1 MKKLLLQM
9 LLFVVFFGMTQISL
23 AQGLTS
29 ASINGKVSAMDGE
42 ELPSASVMAVH
53 IPTGTVYGTSTRM
66 DGKYNLTG
74 LKTGGPYKITVSFVG
89 YHSQVKENVYLELA
103 QNLMINFKL
112 PESSV
117 TLSELTVTAE
127 KSAIMSQARTGS
139 AQNVSEKSMQEIP
152 TTSRDFQSFSKLS
165 PLFSGS
171 SLGAA
176 GRSSKYNNIQ
186 IDGTQYNDLFGLGST
201 GTPGGQSGT
210 TPISLDAID
219 EFQVVIAPYDV
230 RQSGFTGGGINA
242 ITRSGTNQYHGSVY
256 GFGRNQ
262 NMSGQY
268 TDYKTKKTKKLD
280 EFKDYQFGFRAGG
293 PIIQDKLFFFV
304 NGEKTIYTYP
314 QPNLSLTSGFGVASV
329 DSVKKLGDA
338 FVNALA
344 ARGYNAGSYSLASI
358 EQPSSKLFVRF
369 DYNLAENH
377 RLTVRNNFV
386 DAGSDIY
393 YNYGTRKANTLFFD
407 TQPYLM
413 SNMTNSTV
421 AQLNSTFGNTMSNE
435 LIVGFTTIRDKRHG
449 KTADAPEVLIK
460 GINQTFLMAAGPD
473 RFSAA
478 NKLDQDIFEFTDN
491 FSLYM
496 GDHTFTV
503 GTHNEFFSFTNL
515 FARSAFG
522 YYEYNSLADFALD
535 KVSYYQRVYSRFGDP
550 KNPSDIPA
558 AEFSVSQFGFYIQ
571 DEWTVLPTLKITAG
585 IRVDIPT
592 FPTTPA
598 KNDSVPKYFP
608 QYRTDQIPSGNM
620 LWSPRV
626 GFNWDVTG
634 DRTTQ
639 VRGGIGIFTGRIPYV
654 WMSNN
659 FGNTGMFT
667 AEVNSATSNSVPT
680 VDLPFITDPLN
691 QYYSGD
697 PRVTNGALG
706 NPKLQSEIDLVDP
719 NLKLPQ
725 IMRFN
730 LGIDQELICGFVGTA
745 EFLYSKNLNEMLY
758 RKGNLV
764 ASTTKLPDGRPLYGG
779 TNSGSG
785 NFLDIMELYNTN
797 EGYQYNLSFQ
807 LQRNVV
813 RGVSVN
819 TAYAFGQAKDKN
831 SLSSSQAQSMM
842 RYNPID
848 NDPNNPKLTTSQW
861 EIKHRFFAS
870 VSYSAE
876 FFQNAPTT
884 ISLFYN
890 GQSGSP
896 FSFIVNGDVNND
908 GFTNNDLFYIPKDIY
923 EILLVTKNNSA
934 PSSDVLLTASNGDK
948 YVKASAQNYSDLDVF
963 IQNDDY
969 LGKNRGRISERNAAR
984 EKWQQSLDLRITQNI
999 PDLWGMGNFQ
1009 ISVDILNV
1017 ANLLNSSWGKIE
1029 SAGSGTY
1036 GIVTLQKRINYN
1048 GVANTPAYSFSKPSN
1063 GSNSVNTISDIASRW
1078 RMQLGVRYTL

>member
-171 SLGAA
+171 NLGAA

-210 TPISLDAID
+210 TPISLDAIS

-262 NMSGQY
+262 NLSGQY
-268 TDYKTKKTKKLD
+268 TDYKSVKTKKMD
-280 EFKDYQFGFRAGG
+280 EFKDYQFGIRAGG
-293 PIIQDKLFFFV
+293 PIIEDKLFFFI

-314 QPNLSLTSGFGVASV
+314 QPNLSLNNGFGGKTVAELQA
-329 DSVKKLGDA
+329 LGDQ
-338 FVNALA
+338 FVAALA
-344 ARGYNAGSYSLASI
+344 AKGFTAGSYNLATF

-377 RLTVRNNFV
+377 KLTVRNNFV
-386 DAGSDIY
+386 DAGSDKL
-393 YNYGTRKANTLFFD
+393 YNYRADSRLIFD
-407 TQPYLM
+407 TQPYQM

-435 LIVGFTTIRDKRHG
+435 LIVGYTTIRDKRKG

-460 GINQTFLMAAGPD
+460 ELSKTFSMYAGPD
-473 RFSAA
+473 RFSSA
-478 NKLDQDIFEFTDN
+478 NRLDQDIFEFSDN
-491 FSLYM
+491 FSLFM
-496 GDHTFTV
+496 GDHTFTF
-503 GTHNEFFSFTNL
+503 GTHNEFFSFSNL

-522 YYEYNSLADFALD
+522 YYEYNSLADFAAD
-535 KVSYYQRVYSRFGDP
+535 KVSYYQRVYSRFGNQRDP
-550 KNPSDIPA
+550 SAVPA
-558 AEFSVSQFGFYIQ
+558 AEFSVSQFGFYAQ
-571 DEWTVLPTLKITAG
+571 DEWAILPTLKITAG

-608 QYRTDQIPSGNM
+608 QYNTDKIPSGNM

-634 DRTTQ
+634 ERTTQ

-667 AEVNSATSNSVPT
+667 AEVNYGGSGT
-680 VDLPFITDPLN
+680 LPFNPDPRS
-691 QYYSGD
+691 QYISGD
-697 PRVTNGALG
+697 PGTGAA
-706 NPKLQSEIDLVDP
+706 KFQSEIDVVDP

-725 IMRFN
+725 VMRFN
-730 LGIDQELICGFVGTA
+730 LGVDQELICGFIGTA
-745 EFLYSKNLNEMLY
+745 EFLYSKSLNEMLY
-758 RKGNLV
+758 RKGNLKP
-764 ASTTKLPDGRPLYGG
+764 STSNIADGRPKYGG
-779 TNSGSG
+779 TDYGNG
-785 NFLDIMELYNTN
+785 NFWDIMELYNTSD
-797 EGYQYNLSFQ
+797 GYQYNLMFQ
-807 LQRNVV
+807 LQRNVA
-813 RGVSVN
+813 RGVSIN
-819 TAYAFGQAKDKN
+819 TAYTFGEAKDKN
-831 SLSSSQAQSMM
+831 SLSSSQAASQMNYS
-842 RYNPID
+842 PID
-848 NDPNNPKLTTSQW
+848 MDPNNPALTTSQW
-861 EIKHRFFAS
+861 EVRHRVFAS
-870 VSYSAE
+870 VSYAAE

-890 GQSGSP
+890 GQSGNP
-896 FSFIVNGDVNND
+896 FSFVVNGDLNND
-908 GFTNNDLFYIPKDIY
+908 GFRSNDLFYVPKDVND
-923 EILLVTKNNSA
+923 ILVGKITGGNFVA
-934 PSSDVLLTASNGDK
+934 ATATGTT
-948 YVKASAQNYSDLDVF
+948 AADLDAF

-969 LGKNRGRISERNAAR
+969 LSKNRGKISQRNGAR
-984 EKWQQSLDLRITQNI
+984 EKWQQYLDLRVTQDI

-1009 ISVDILNV
+1009 LSLDILNV
-1017 ANLLNSSWGKIE
+1017 ANLLNTSWGKVE
-1029 SAGSGTY
+1029 TAGLGTY
-1036 GIVTLQKRINYN
+1036 NIVALQGFVTNN
-1048 GVANTPAYSFSKPSN
+1048 GVANTPVYGFSKPAN
-1063 GSNSVNTISDIASRW
+1063 NSVYSVSDIASRW

>member
-9 LLFVVFFGMTQISL
+9 LLFVVFFGMTQIL
-23 AQGLTS
+23 QAQGLTS
-29 ASINGKVSAMDGE
+29 ASINGKVSALDGE

-89 YHSQVKENVYLELA
+89 YQTQVKENVYLELA
-103 QNLMINFKL
+103 QNLMVNFKL

-171 SLGAA
+171 NLGAA

-210 TPISLDAID
+210 NPISLDAIS

-268 TDYKTKKTKKLD
+268 TGYDGKRTKKMD

-293 PIIQDKLFFFV
+293 PIIQDQLFFFV

-314 QPNLSLTSGFGVASV
+314 QPNLSLADGFGGKSVAELLA
-329 DSVKKLGDA
+329 LGDQ
-338 FVNALA
+338 FVAALA
-344 ARGYNAGSYSLASI
+344 AKGFNAGSPTLPI
-358 EQPSSKLFVRF
+358 FEQPSSKLFVRF

-386 DAGSDIY
+386 DAGSDKL
-393 YNYGTRKANTLFFD
+393 YNFRAVNNLLFS

-413 SNMTNSTV
+413 SNMTNSLV
-421 AQLNSTFGNTMSNE
+421 AQLNSTFGNTMANE
-435 LIVGFTTIRDKRHG
+435 LIIGYTTIRDKRKG
-449 KTADAPEVLIK
+449 KSADAPEVLIK
-460 GINQTFLMAAGPD
+460 ELNGTFSMFAGPD
-473 RFSAA
+473 RFSSA

-491 FSLYM
+491 FTLFM

-503 GTHNEFFSFTNL
+503 GTHNEFFSFSNL

-522 YYEYNSLADFALD
+522 YYEYSSLADFAAD
-535 KVSYYQRVYSRFGDP
+535 KISFYQRVYSRFGNQRDP
-550 KNPSDIPA
+550 SAVPA
-558 AEFSVSQFGFYIQ
+558 AEFSVNQFGFYAQ

-585 IRVDIPT
+585 VRVDIPT
-592 FPTTPA
+592 IPTTPA
-598 KNDSVPKYFP
+598 KNDSLPLYFS
-608 QYRTDQIPSGNM
+608 QYRTDRIPSGNL

-634 DRTTQ
+634 ERTTQ

-667 AEVNSATSNSVPT
+667 AEVRNSGQGILFNP
-680 VDLPFITDPLN
+680 DPKS
-691 QYYSGD
+691 QYIAGD
-697 PRVTNGALG
+697 PGTGSPR
-706 NPKLQSEIDLVDP
+706 LQSEIDVANPD
-719 NLKLPQ
+719 LKLPQ
-725 IMRFN
+725 VMRFN
-730 LGIDQELICGFVGTA
+730 LGVDQELICGFVGTA
-745 EFLYSKNLNEMLY
+745 EFLYSKNINEMLY

-764 ASTTKLPDGRPLYGG
+764 ASTSKIADGRPKYGG
-779 TNSGSG
+779 TNSGGG

-797 EGYQYNLSFQ
+797 SGYQYNISFQ
-807 LQRNVV
+807 LQRNVT
-813 RGVSVN
+813 RGVSIN

-831 SLSSSQAQSMM
+831 SLNSSQAQSMM

-848 NDPNNPKLTTSQW
+848 MDPNNPSLTTSQW
-861 EIKHRFFAS
+861 EVKHRVFTS
-870 VSYSAE
+870 VSYAAE
-876 FFQNAPTT
+876 FFKNAPTT

-896 FSFIVNGDVNND
+896 FSFIVTGDLNGD
-908 GFTNNDLFYIPKDIY
+908 GFDKNDLFYIPKDASD
-923 EILLVTKNNSA
+923 ILVGSITGGNFVA
-934 PSSDVLLTASNGDK
+934 ATASGTT
-948 YVKASAQNYSDLDVF
+948 AADLDAF
-963 IQNDDY
+963 IQNDEY
-969 LGKNRGRISERNAAR
+969 LSKNRGKISERNGAR
-984 EKWQQSLDLRITQNI
+984 EKWQQYLDLRVTQDI
-999 PDLWGMGNFQ
+999 PDLWGMGSFQ
-1009 ISVDILNV
+1009 LSLDILNL
-1017 ANLLNSSWGKIE
+1017 ANFLNSTWGKVE
-1029 SAGSGTY
+1029 SAGLGTY
-1036 GIVTLQKRINYN
+1036 EIVALKGFVTNN
-1048 GVANTPAYSFSKPSN
+1048 GVANTPVYSFSKRAN
-1063 GSNSVNTISDIASRW
+1063 NSVYSLSDLSSRW

>member
-1 MKKLLLQM
+1 MKKLLFEM
-9 LLFVVFFGMTQISL
+9 LLFGVFFGVVQISL
-23 AQGLTS
+23 AQGITT

-42 ELPSASVMAVH
+42 VLPAASVMAVH
-53 IPTGTVYGTSTRM
+53 VPTGTVYGTSTRM

-89 YHSQVKENVYLELA
+89 YNTQIKENVYLELA

-117 TLSELTVTAE
+117 TLNELTITAE
-127 KSAIMSQARTGS
+127 KSAILSQARTGS
-139 AQNVSEKSMQEIP
+139 SQNVSEKSMQEIP
-152 TTSRDFQSFSKLS
+152 TTTRDFQSFSKLS

-171 SLGAA
+171 GLGAA

-186 IDGTQYNDLFGLGST
+186 IDGTQYNDLFGLGNS

-210 TPISLDAID
+210 TPISLDAIS

-262 NMSGQY
+262 NMSGQFINK
-268 TDYKTKKTKKLD
+268 DGKRTKKMD

-293 PIIQDKLFFFV
+293 PIIQDQLFFFV
-304 NGEKTIYTYP
+304 NGEKTIYNYP
-314 QPNLSLTSGFGVASV
+314 QPNLSVGSRLAGVSI
-329 DSVKKLGDA
+329 DSLGGA
-338 FVNALA
+338 FATALA
-344 ARGYNAGSYSLASI
+344 AKGFNAGGFNLPTF

-377 RLTVRNNFV
+377 KLTVRNNFV
-386 DAGSDIY
+386 DAGSDKL
-393 YNYGTRKANTLFFD
+393 YNYRTTSNLLFD

-413 SNMTNSTV
+413 SNMTNSMV

-435 LIVGFTTIRDKRHG
+435 LVVGYTTIRDKRKG
-449 KTADAPEVLIK
+449 KSADAPEVLIK
-460 GINQTFLMAAGPD
+460 EINKTFSMYAGPD
-473 RFSAA
+473 RFSSA
-478 NKLDQDIFEFTDN
+478 NKLDQDIFEISDN

-503 GTHNEFFSFTNL
+503 GTHNEFFSFANL

-522 YYEYNSLADFALD
+522 YYEYNSLADFAAD
-535 KVSYYQRVYSRFGDP
+535 KVSYYQRVYSRFGDQRD
-550 KNPSDIPA
+550 PSAVPA
-558 AEFSVSQFGFYIQ
+558 AEFSVSQFGFYAQ
-571 DEWTVLPTLKITAG
+571 DEWAILPTLKITAG

-598 KNDSVPKYFP
+598 KNDSLPKYFS

-634 DRTTQ
+634 ERTTQ
-639 VRGGIGIFTGRIPYV
+639 VRGGVGIFTGRIPYV

-667 AEVNSATSNSVPT
+667 AEVNYGGSGT
-680 VDLPFITDPLN
+680 LPFNPDPRS
-691 QYYSGD
+691 QYISGD
-697 PRVTNGALG
+697 PGTGAA
-706 NPKLQSEIDLVDP
+706 KFQSEIDVVDP

-725 IMRFN
+725 VMRFN
-730 LGIDQELICGFVGTA
+730 LGVDQELICGFIGTA
-745 EFLYSKNLNEMLY
+745 EFLYSKSLNEMLY
-758 RKGNLV
+758 RKGNLKP
-764 ASTTKLPDGRPLYGG
+764 STSNLADGRPRYGG
-779 TNSGSG
+779 TDYGNG
-785 NFLDIMELYNTN
+785 NFWDIMELYNTSD
-797 EGYQYNLSFQ
+797 GYQYNLMFQ
-807 LQRNVV
+807 LQRNVA

-819 TAYAFGQAKDKN
+819 TAYTFGEAKDKN
-831 SLSSSQAQSMM
+831 SLSSSQAASQMNYS
-842 RYNPID
+842 PID
-848 NDPNNPKLTTSQW
+848 MDPNNPALTTSQW
-861 EIKHRFFAS
+861 EVKHRAFAS

-890 GQSGSP
+890 GQSGNP
-896 FSFIVNGDVNND
+896 FSFVVNGDLNND
-908 GFTNNDLFYIPKDIY
+908 GFRYNDLFYIPKDAGD
-923 EILLVTKNNSA
+923 ILVGTISGGKFVAATKA
-934 PSSDVLLTASNGDK
+934 GTTAD
-948 YVKASAQNYSDLDVF
+948 DLNAF

-969 LGKNRGRISERNAAR
+969 LGKNRGKISERNGAR
-984 EKWQQSLDLRITQNI
+984 EKWQQYLDLRITQDV
-999 PDLWGMGNFQ
+999 PDFLGMGTFQ
-1009 ISVDILNV
+1009 FSLDILNV
-1017 ANLLNSSWGKIE
+1017 ANLLNTSWGRVQT
-1029 SAGSGTY
+1029 AGLGTY
-1036 GIVTLQKRINYN
+1036 NIVALQGLVTNN
-1048 GVANTPAYSFSKPSN
+1048 GVANTPVYSFSKPTN
-1063 GSNSVNTISDIASRW
+1063 NSVYTDSDISSRW

>member
-9 LLFVVFFGMTQISL
+9 LLFVVFLGMTQISL

-29 ASINGKVSAMDGE
+29 ASINGKVSAIDGE

-89 YHSQVKENVYLELA
+89 YQAQVKENVYLELS
-103 QNLMINFKL
+103 QNLMVNFKL

-127 KSAIMSQARTGS
+127 KSAIMSQARTGA

-171 SLGAA
+171 NLGAA

-210 TPISLDAID
+210 TPISLDAIS

-268 TDYKTKKTKKLD
+268 INKDGKRTKKMD

-293 PIIQDKLFFFV
+293 PIIQDQLFFFV
-304 NGEKTIYTYP
+304 NGEKTIYNYP
-314 QPNLSLTSGFGVASV
+314 QPNLSVGSRLAGVSI
-329 DSVKKLGDA
+329 DSLGGA
-338 FVNALA
+338 FAAALA
-344 ARGYNAGSYSLASI
+344 AKGFNAGGFNLPTF
-358 EQPSSKLFVRF
+358 EQPSTKLFVRF

-386 DAGSDIY
+386 DAGSDKL
-393 YNYGTRKANTLFFD
+393 YNFRTSSNLLFD

-413 SNMTNSTV
+413 SNMTNSMV

-435 LIVGFTTIRDKRHG
+435 LIVGYTTIRDKRKG
-449 KTADAPEVLIK
+449 KSADAPEVLIRE
-460 GINQTFLMAAGPD
+460 INKTFSMYAGPD
-473 RFSAA
+473 RFSSA
-478 NKLDQDIFEFTDN
+478 NKLDQDIFEISDN
-491 FSLYM
+491 FSLFM

-503 GTHNEFFSFTNL
+503 GTHNEFFSFSNL

-522 YYEYNSLADFALD
+522 YYEYNSLDDFARD
-535 KVSYYQRVYSRFGDP
+535 SVSYYQRVYSRFGNQSDP
-550 KNPSDIPA
+550 GAVPA
-558 AEFSVSQFGFYIQ
+558 AEFSVAQYGFYAQ
-571 DEWTVLPTLKITAG
+571 DEWAVLPTLKITAG

-608 QYRTDQIPSGNM
+608 QYNTDKIPSGNM
-620 LWSPRV
+620 LWSPRI

-634 DRTTQ
+634 ERTTQ
-639 VRGGIGIFTGRIPYV
+639 VRGGVGIFTGRIPYV

-667 AEVNSATSNSVPT
+667 AEVNAATNSTTKPKVY
-680 VDLPFITDPLN
+680 LPFISDPRN
-691 QYYSGD
+691 QYISGD

-706 NPKLQSEIDLVDP
+706 NPKLQSEIDIVDP

-725 IMRFN
+725 VMRFN
-730 LGIDQELICGFVGTA
+730 LGVDQELICGFVGTA
-745 EFLYSKNLNEMLY
+745 EFLYSKSINEMLY
-758 RKGNLV
+758 RKANLI
-764 ASTTKLPDGRPLYGG
+764 ASTSKIADGRPKYGG
-779 TNSGSG
+779 TNSGGG
-785 NFLDIMELYNTN
+785 NFYDLLELYNTSA
-797 EGYQYNLSFQ
+797 GYQYNLMFQ
-807 LQRNVV
+807 LQRNVA
-813 RGVSVN
+813 RGISVN
-819 TAYAFGQAKDKN
+819 TAYTFGQAKDKN
-831 SLSSSQAQSMM
+831 SLSSSQAASQMNYS
-842 RYNPID
+842 PID
-848 NDPNNPKLTTSQW
+848 MDPNNPALTTSQW
-861 EIKHRFFAS
+861 EIKHRVFAS
-870 VSYSAE
+870 VSYAVE

-890 GQSGSP
+890 GQSGNP
-896 FSFIVNGDVNND
+896 FSFVVNGDLNND
-908 GFTNNDLFYIPKDIY
+908 GFKFNDLFYIPKDAND
-923 EILLVTKNNSA
+923 ILVGTISGGKFVAATKA
-934 PSSDVLLTASNGDK
+934 GTTAD
-948 YVKASAQNYSDLDVF
+948 DLNAF

-969 LGKNRGRISERNAAR
+969 LGKNRGKISERNGAR
-984 EKWQQSLDLRITQNI
+984 EKWQEYLDLRITQDV
-999 PDLWGMGNFQ
+999 PDFLGMGTFQ
-1009 ISVDILNV
+1009 FSLDILNV
-1017 ANLLNSSWGKIE
+1017 ANLLNTSWGRVQT
-1029 SAGSGTY
+1029 AGLGTY
-1036 GIVTLQKRINYN
+1036 NVVALQGSVTNN
-1048 GVANTPAYSFSKPSN
+1048 GVANTPVYSFSKPTN
-1063 GSNSVNTISDIASRW
+1063 NSVYTDSDIASRW

>member
-89 YHSQVKENVYLELA
+89 YHSQVKENVFLELA

-171 SLGAA
+171 NLGAA

-210 TPISLDAID
+210 TPISLDAIS

-262 NMSGQY
+262 NLSGQY
-268 TDYKTKKTKKLD
+268 TDYKSVKTKKMD
-280 EFKDYQFGFRAGG
+280 EFKDYQFGIRAGG
-293 PIIQDKLFFFV
+293 PIIEDKLFFFV

-314 QPNLSLTSGFGVASV
+314 QPNLSLNNGFGGKTVAELQA
-329 DSVKKLGDA
+329 LGDQ
-338 FVNALA
+338 FVAALA
-344 ARGYNAGSYSLASI
+344 AKGFTAGSYNLATF

-377 RLTVRNNFV
+377 KLTVRNNFV
-386 DAGSDIY
+386 DAGSDKL
-393 YNYGTRKANTLFFD
+393 YNYRADSRLIFD
-407 TQPYLM
+407 TQPYQM

-435 LIVGFTTIRDKRHG
+435 LIVGYTTIRDKRKG

-460 GINQTFLMAAGPD
+460 ELSKTFSMYAGPD
-473 RFSAA
+473 RFSSA
-478 NKLDQDIFEFTDN
+478 NKLDQDIFEFSDN
-491 FSLYM
+491 FSLFM
-496 GDHTFTV
+496 GDHTFTF
-503 GTHNEFFSFTNL
+503 GTHNEFFSFSNL

-522 YYEYNSLADFALD
+522 YYEYNSLADFAAD
-535 KVSYYQRVYSRFGDP
+535 KVSYYQRVYSRFGNQRDP
-550 KNPSDIPA
+550 SAVPA
-558 AEFSVSQFGFYIQ
+558 AEFSVSQFGFYAQ
-571 DEWTVLPTLKITAG
+571 DEWAILPTLKITAG

-608 QYRTDQIPSGNM
+608 QYNTDKIPSGNM

-634 DRTTQ
+634 ERTTQ

-667 AEVNSATSNSVPT
+667 AEVNYGGSGT
-680 VDLPFITDPLN
+680 LPFNPDPRS
-691 QYYSGD
+691 QYISGD
-697 PRVTNGALG
+697 PGTGAA
-706 NPKLQSEIDLVDP
+706 KFQSEIDVVDP

-725 IMRFN
+725 VMRFN
-730 LGIDQELICGFVGTA
+730 LGVDQELICGFIGTA
-745 EFLYSKNLNEMLY
+745 EFLYSKSLNEMLY
-758 RKGNLV
+758 RKGNLKP
-764 ASTTKLPDGRPLYGG
+764 STSNIADGRPKYGG
-779 TNSGSG
+779 TDYGNG
-785 NFLDIMELYNTN
+785 NFWDIMELYNTSD
-797 EGYQYNLSFQ
+797 GYQYNLMFQ
-807 LQRNVV
+807 LQRNVA
-813 RGVSVN
+813 RGVSIN
-819 TAYAFGQAKDKN
+819 TAYTFGEAKDKN
-831 SLSSSQAQSMM
+831 SLSSSQAASQMNYS
-842 RYNPID
+842 PID
-848 NDPNNPKLTTSQW
+848 MDPNNPALTTSQW
-861 EIKHRFFAS
+861 EVRHRVFAS

-890 GQSGSP
+890 GQSGNP
-896 FSFIVNGDVNND
+896 FSFVVNGDLNND
-908 GFTNNDLFYIPKDIY
+908 GFRSNDLFYVPKDVND
-923 EILLVTKNNSA
+923 ILVGKITGGNFVA
-934 PSSDVLLTASNGDK
+934 ATATGTT
-948 YVKASAQNYSDLDVF
+948 AADLDAF

-969 LGKNRGRISERNAAR
+969 LSKNRGKISQRNGAR
-984 EKWQQSLDLRITQNI
+984 EKWQQYLDLRVTQDI

-1009 ISVDILNV
+1009 LSLDILNV
-1017 ANLLNSSWGKIE
+1017 ANLLNTSWGKVE
-1029 SAGSGTY
+1029 TAGLGTY
-1036 GIVTLQKRINYN
+1036 NIVALQGFVTNN
-1048 GVANTPAYSFSKPSN
+1048 GVANTPVYGFSKPAN
-1063 GSNSVNTISDIASRW
+1063 NSVYSVSDIASRW